1 MPVSIAPETSISA
14 PLTASWRDVLED
26 QGQRV
31 KCAKARRGWETE
43 TSRVLAAMVGVGVG
57 GA

>member
-1 MPVSIAPETSISA
+1 MPVSIAPEASDSA

-31 KCAKARRGWETE
+31 KCVKARRGWETE
-43 TSRVLAAMVGVGVG
+43 TSRVLAAMVGVG